1 MRPVLAAA
9 FGLALAAPA
18 LAQAPEGTPTRIRGA
33 IERVEGQTLVVRTAA
48 GRDVAVAM
56 GPGFPVSAVVKRSLS
71 DIKAGDFIA
80 STSVR
85 REDGRLHALELHFLP
100 PTAREGQT
108 PYDLAPESLMTNA
121 RIAGIAAA
129 PQGQVLKVTYGGT
142 EAEIVVG
149 PDVPVVAA
157 VPADASLL
165 RPGAAI
171 FVAGMRRPDGTVV
184 GTRATVEKDGVKP
197 PM

>member
-9 FGLALAAPA
+9 LALLLAGPA
-18 LAQAPEGTPTRIRGA
+18 LAQAPEGTPTRIRGT
-33 IERVEGQTLVVRTAA
+33 IEKVDGHTLVVRT
-48 GRDVAVAM
+48 GLGGEVAVAM
-56 GPGFPVSAVVKRSLS
+56 GPGFPVSAVVKRSLA
-71 DIKAGDFIA
+71 DIKAGDFVA

-121 RIAGIAAA
+121 RVAGIAAA
-129 PQGQVLKVTYGGT
+129 PQGQILKVTYGGS

-149 PDVPVVAA
+149 PEVPVVAA
-157 VPADASLL
+157 VPGDSSLL

-171 FVAGMRRPDGTVV
+171 FVAGVRRSDGTVV